1 MNLRAR
7 RRILKIG
14 DVAGEVVEI
23 GLEQTAKVETVG
35 DAGGFGA
42 RGGFPG
48 SAHRRD
54 LLSHSADFVGALL
67 LQRLLEFGQ
76 EGFGG
81 LGDL

>member
-23 GLEQTAKVETVG
+23 GLERTAKVETVG

-42 RGGFPG
+42 RDGRIDRWWT
-48 SAHRRD
+48 RRRFD
-54 LLSHSADFVGALL
+54 TW
-67 LQRLLEFGQ
+67 
-76 EGFGG
+76 
-81 LGDL
+81 

>member
-23 GLEQTAKVETVG
+23 GLERTAKVETVG
-35 DAGGFGA
+35 DAGGFARALPNGA
-42 RGGFPG
+42 HIAGF
-48 SAHRRD
+48 AE
-54 LLSHSADFVGALL
+54 SADFVGALL
-67 LQRLLEFGQ
+67 LQRFLEFGQ